1 METLIQERIKTEQ
14 ANTIWATMQK
24 VWLQTWSASLKM
36 HMLSRNSAKKL
47 TSMYQ
52 ITYVLFMHSL
62 MFYDVTSDD
71 VVAS

>member
-1 METLIQERIKTEQ
+1 MALGILCVEPIY
-14 ANTIWATMQK
+14 
-24 VWLQTWSASLKM
+24 
-36 HMLSRNSAKKL
+36 LSRNSANKL

-71 VVAS
+71 VVELLTTLVR

>member
-1 METLIQERIKTEQ
+1 MFQGLLNIDGLFHF
-14 ANTIWATMQK
+14 
-24 VWLQTWSASLKM
+24 VVGV
-36 HMLSRNSAKKL
+36 SRNSANKL

-71 VVAS
+71 VVELVTTLVR

>member
-1 METLIQERIKTEQ
+1 MTQYWR
-14 ANTIWATMQK
+14 
-24 VWLQTWSASLKM
+24 
-36 HMLSRNSAKKL
+36 HFYGPLSMSQNSANKL

-52 ITYVLFMHSL
+52 ITYVLFMHPL

>member
-1 METLIQERIKTEQ
+1 MFQGLLNIDGLFHF
-14 ANTIWATMQK
+14 
-24 VWLQTWSASLKM
+24 VVGV
-36 HMLSRNSAKKL
+36 SRNSANKF

-71 VVAS
+71 VVELVTTLVR

>member
-1 METLIQERIKTEQ
+1 MNIYDGLFQS
-14 ANTIWATMQK
+14 
-24 VWLQTWSASLKM
+24 VVGV
-36 HMLSRNSAKKL
+36 SRNSANKL

-71 VVAS
+71 VVAVSYDVSYNNGRTIEEQEMYE

>member
-1 METLIQERIKTEQ
+1 MASINTQLMNIYDGLFHFVVGVSRSS
-14 ANTIWATMQK
+14 AN
-24 VWLQTWSASLKM
+24 
-36 HMLSRNSAKKL
+36 KL

-52 ITYVLFMHSL
+52 ITYVLFMHLL

>member
-1 METLIQERIKTEQ
+1 M
-14 ANTIWATMQK
+14 
-24 VWLQTWSASLKM
+24 ASINKQLTNIYDGLF
-36 HMLSRNSAKKL
+36 HFVVAVSRNSANKL

>member
-1 METLIQERIKTEQ
+1 MHSTGDNVDTL
-14 ANTIWATMQK
+14 
-24 VWLQTWSASLKM
+24 SL
-36 HMLSRNSAKKL
+36 SQNSANKL

-52 ITYVLFMHSL
+52 ITYVLFIHSL